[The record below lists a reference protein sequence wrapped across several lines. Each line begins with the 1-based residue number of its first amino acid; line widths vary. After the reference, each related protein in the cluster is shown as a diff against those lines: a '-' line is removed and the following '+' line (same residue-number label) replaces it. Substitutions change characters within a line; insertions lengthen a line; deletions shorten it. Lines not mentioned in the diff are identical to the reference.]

1 MEFRILGPLEVV
13 AGDRVVALGG
23 GKERAL
29 LAVLLLHANE
39 VVPSERLIDEL
50 WGEAAPATVAKMVQ
64 VYVSHLRKALRG
76 EQGENGADG
85 LLVTRAGGYMLRL
98 EEEQSDLEHFERL
111 LRDGRGALAAG
122 ESERASTTLREA
134 LALWRGPPLVDF
146 GYEPFAQQEIA
157 RLEELRLAALE
168 ERIEADLALGRHAE
182 LIGELETL
190 VAADPLRERLRGQ
203 LMLALY
209 RCDRQA
215 EALDAYRQGRARL
228 VEESGSSRAGRC
240 SGSSRRS

>member
-13 AGDRVVALGG
+13 EGDRVVALSG

-76 EQGENGADG
+76 KRVENGVDG

-98 EEEQSDLEHFERL
+98 EPGQFDLDRFE
-111 LRDGRGALAAG
+111 
-122 ESERASTTLREA
+122 
-134 LALWRGPPLVDF
+134 
-146 GYEPFAQQEIA
+146 
-157 RLEELRLAALE
+157 
-168 ERIEADLALGRHAE
+168 
-182 LIGELETL
+182 
-190 VAADPLRERLRGQ
+190 
-203 LMLALY
+203 
-209 RCDRQA
+209 
-215 EALDAYRQGRARL
+215 
-228 VEESGSSRAGRC
+228 
-240 SGSSRRS
+240 